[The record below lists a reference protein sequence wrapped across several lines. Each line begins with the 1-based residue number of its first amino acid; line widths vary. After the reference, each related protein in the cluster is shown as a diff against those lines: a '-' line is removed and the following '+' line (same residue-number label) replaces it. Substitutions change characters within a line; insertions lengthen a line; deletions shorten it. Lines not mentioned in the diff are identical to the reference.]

1 MATSPVVT
9 SKRLLNFV
17 L

>member
-1 MATSPVVT
+1 MATSPVIT